1 MMEEDRCG
9 LIWEKK
15 AAVTQKLCDY
25 INVEAE
31 PALTQPAHCEPS
43 KKMTMIARQRQGK
56 GGGNNVQ

>member
-1 MMEEDRCG
+1 MWPDMG
-9 LIWEKK
+9 KK

-31 PALTQPAHCEPS
+31 PALTQLAHCEPS

-56 GGGNNVQ
+56 GRGNNVQ